1 MNLKRLFL
9 AIFGFKTKVLVLVAS
24 VLCSLSFAGRLSAQA
39 VSGTITGLVTDPSGA
54 VIPGVA
60 MTATDVATGI
70 THTATT
76 GSEGTYSFPQL
87 PIGTYTVTAA
97 RSGFQS
103 VKNTGIVL
111 AVGQIYTL
119 NIKMQISSVAN
130 TVTVTEAAPIQVQ
143 TKNTQLG
150 TVITGAQISS
160 LPLITRNVLD
170 LMQTEPGVM
179 ASSDRFGTNSVN
191 GSQTQQ
197 NSYLVNGTDFN
208 DLPLNTPLTGT
219 LPPNPDAI
227 QEFSVIT
234 NTINPEY
241 GRNSGAIVNQVI
253 KSGTNSFH
261 GGASEYYRDTF
272 LNSRSFFQPSATVF
286 HRHIFDGF
294 LGGPIIK
301 NHLFG
306 FFSYEGLRQRA
317 PQITSVQTVF
327 TSAERTGDFSTAGVN
342 FATGH
347 CPFNSTLTACAPIP
361 LFGDSGS
368 GCTVSGGTPCAAGT
382 TYQQLF
388 GTTGVIPTQDLNTVS
403 LALVN
408 KFVPLPNLG
417 TTGFSFNPVVVG
429 SANQE
434 LFRVDYTLGAKD
446 SFWGFGY
453 IERAPTTDTLPFTGA
468 SLPGFA
474 EVDNRSISQYTV
486 AWDHV
491 FSANTVNEM
500 RGGYSRFNF
509 AAVNPQTPTLPSS
522 VGFQIT
528 PQDPAGAGLPVIGIT
543 GMFTL
548 GFSNNGP
555 QPRIDQTY
563 QADDNFTHI
572 FGKHTLKF
580 GFDMRRYHVTNPFF
594 FENSGNFSFGGN
606 GPFSTG
612 NPGIDFLLGTPDS
625 YGQSGGGFV
634 DATAQ
639 SYYSYVQD
647 QYAMR
652 SDLTINYGIGWQINT
667 PFTDHFNNNRAIV
680 CFRPGQQSFVFPTA
694 PTGLVYPGDANC
706 SASGY
711 KTGFTHFGPRLGI
724 AWSPDL
730 GWFSGGEGNFS
741 IRAGGGV
748 YFNQAEEELTLQN
761 LITPPFN
768 LIDSGITDVGGNPS
782 FIAPFSDVQCVNQTG
797 APIAGCAPVNGNPG
811 SIANKYPFTPPAA
824 GSNVNFAPFE
834 PFSLNVISPNFSVP
848 YSVNY
853 NLTVQRQFPGRAILS
868 VGYVGSEGRH
878 LERAYELNPII
889 NPQACAA
896 DPSCLGLRPFQ
907 NFSPVAQGEVAP
919 LLPFSSLGQQTT
931 DGNSHYNGLQVSLQ
945 KATSHG
951 LNFLVA
957 YTYSHSIDN
966 GSSFEN
972 SGFGARGT
980 NTLLPGLNIGDSA
993 FDARHRLVLSYGYQ
1007 IPVPA
1012 SLTDNAFAGRV
1023 LKGWRIGGITT
1034 AQTGFPITISDTG
1047 FRSLTCSAFTFYG
1060 CPDTPNVVGPL
1071 NITSNI
1077 RTATNH
1083 DYFSPAAFAKEPFG
1097 TFGNEGRNNF
1107 HGPGIWD
1114 TDFALFKDTKITEQ
1128 TELELR
1134 IDAQNVFNHAQFSN
1148 PVSDINSG
1156 LFGQVRSAGPG
1167 RVVQLGARFM
1177 F

>member
-1 MNLKRLFL
+1 VRNSLNN
-9 AIFGFKTKVLVLVAS
+9 KVLVLVAF
-24 VLCSLSFAGRLSAQA
+24 VLCFVFFAGRLSAQA
-39 VSGTITGLVTDPSGA
+39 VSGSITGRVTDPSGA
-54 VIPGVA
+54 VLPDVA
-60 MTATDVATGI
+60 ITATDVATGV
-70 THTATT
+70 THATT
-76 GSEGTYSFPQL
+76 TNSEGLYSFQQL
-87 PIGTYTVTAA
+87 PVGTYTVTAA
-97 RSGFQS
+97 RSGFEG

-111 AVGQIYTL
+111 YLGQTYTM
-119 NIKMQISSVAN
+119 NIRMQVSSVTR
-130 TVTVTEAAPIQVQ
+130 TVTVEAAPIQVQ

-150 TVITGAQISS
+150 TVITGSQISN
-160 LPLITRNVLD
+160 LPLISRNVLD
-170 LMQTEPGVM
+170 LMKNEPGVM
-179 ASSDRFGTNSVN
+179 EASDRFGTDSVN

-272 LNSRSFFQPSATVF
+272 LNSRSFFQPGATVF

-306 FFSYEGLRQRA
+306 FFSYEGLRQRS
-317 PQITSVQTVF
+317 PQPTSVQTVF
-327 TSAERTGDFSTAGVN
+327 TSAERTGDFSADGVN
-342 FATGH
+342 FATGT
-347 CPFNSTLTACAPIP
+347 CPFDTTLTACAPIP

-368 GCTVSGGTPCAAGT
+368 GCQVGGTPCPAGT

-403 LALVN
+403 LGLVS

-417 TTGFSFNPVVVG
+417 TNGFSFNPVSAG

-434 LFRVDYTLGAKD
+434 LFRVDYSLGSKD

-453 IERAPTTDTLPFTGA
+453 IERAPNTSALPFVGS
-468 SLPGFA
+468 SLPGFG
-474 EVDNRSISQYTV
+474 EVDSRSISQYTV
-486 AWDHV
+486 AWEHV
-491 FSANTVNEM
+491 FSSDTLNEM

-509 AAVNPQTPTLPSS
+509 QAVNPQTPAPPSS
-522 VGFQIT
+522 AGFQII
-528 PQDPAGAGLPVIGIT
+528 PQDLPGAGLPVVNIT
-543 GMFTL
+543 GMFSL
-548 GFSNNGP
+548 GFSDDGP

-572 FGKHTLKF
+572 FGKHTLKI

-594 FENSGNFSFGGN
+594 FENSGNFNFAGN
-606 GPFSTG
+606 GQFSTG
-612 NPGIDFLLGTPDS
+612 NPGLDFLLGTPDS
-625 YGQSGGGFV
+625 YGQSGGGFI

-647 QYAMR
+647 QYALR
-652 SDLTINYGIGWQINT
+652 SNLTINYGIGWQINT
-667 PFTDHFNNNRAIV
+667 PTTDHFNNNRAIV

-730 GWFSGGEGNFS
+730 GWLSGGEGNFS

-761 LITPPFN
+761 LITPPLN

-782 FIAPFSDVQCVNQTG
+782 FIAPFNDVQCVDQTG
-797 APIAGCAPVNGNPG
+797 ASIAGCAPVNGNPAL
-811 SIANKYPFTPPAA
+811 ITNKYPFHPPAA
-824 GSNVNFAPFE
+824 GSNVDFSTFE
-834 PFSLNVISPNFSVP
+834 PFSLNLLSPNFSVP

-853 NLTVQRQFPGRAILS
+853 NLTVQRQFAGRTILTF
-868 VGYVGSEGRH
+868 GYVGAEGRH

-889 NPQACAA
+889 DPQACAA
-896 DPSCLGLRPFQ
+896 DPNCLGLRPFQ
-907 NFSPVAQGEVAP
+907 NFSSTAVGKIAP
-919 LLPFSSLGQQTT
+919 LLPFSSLSQQAT
-931 DGNSHYNGLQVSLQ
+931 DGNSHYNAFQASLQ
-945 KATSHG
+945 KTLSHG
-951 LNFLVA
+951 FDFFVA

-980 NTLLPGLNIGDSA
+980 NVLLPGLNVGDSA
-993 FDARHRLVLSYGYQ
+993 FDARHRLVVSYDYA
-1007 IPVPA
+1007 IPVP
-1012 SLTDNAFAGRV
+1012 SSVKSNGFAGR
-1023 LKGWRIGGITT
+1023 LLDGWRLAGITS

-1047 FRSLTCSAFTFYG
+1047 FRSLTCSAFSFYG
-1060 CPDTPNVVGPL
+1060 CPDTPNVVGAL
-1071 NITSNI
+1071 NISNP

-1114 TDFALFKDTKITEQ
+1114 TDLALFKDTKITERTDLQ
-1128 TELELR
+1128 LR
-1134 IDAQNVFNHAQFSN
+1134 LDAQNAFNHAQFLN
-1148 PVSDINSG
+1148 PVSNINSG
-1156 LFGQVRSAGPG
+1156 LFGRVLSARDG
-1167 RVVQLGARFM
+1167 RVVQLGARFT